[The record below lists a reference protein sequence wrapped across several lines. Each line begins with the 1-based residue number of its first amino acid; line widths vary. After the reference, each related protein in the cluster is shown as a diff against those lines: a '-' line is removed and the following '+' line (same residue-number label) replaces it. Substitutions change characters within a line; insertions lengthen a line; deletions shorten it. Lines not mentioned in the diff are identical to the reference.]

1 METRILCDLRASV
14 VNKIVMENRGQQH
27 HRARLGE
34 ALREEITALVEG
46 ELGDPRIGLV
56 SVSEVQLAAGGKTAR
71 VFVVAA
77 GDEGEAEQSV
87 EGLNAARGYIR
98 HELTRRLGVRQAPEI
113 VFTLDRSDQYGGR
126 IEELLQ
132 RVEKRKRRN

>member
-1 METRILCDLRASV
+1 
-14 VNKIVMENRGQQH
+14 MENRGQKY
-27 HRARLGE
+27 HRERLGE
-34 ALREEITALVEG
+34 ALREEIAALVEG

-56 SVSEVQLAAGGKTAR
+56 SVSEVHLGGDGKTAR
-71 VFVVAA
+71 VFVAAA
-77 GDEGEAEQSV
+77 GDDDEAEQSL

-113 VFTLDRSDQYGGR
+113 FFVLDRSEQYGGR

-132 RVEKRKRRN
+132 RIQKRRLTEPQRHRDTEK

>member
-1 METRILCDLRASV
+1 
-14 VNKIVMENRGQQH
+14 MENRGQKH
-27 HRARLGE
+27 HRERLQE
-34 ALREEITALVEG
+34 TLREELGALVEG

-56 SVSEVQLAAGGKTAR
+56 SVSEVHLDGGGKTAR
-71 VFVVAA
+71 AFISAA
-77 GDEGEAEQSV
+77 GNDEEAKQSL

-113 VFTLDRSDQYGGR
+113 FFVLDRSEQYGGR

-132 RVEKRKRRN
+132 RVEKRKKRS